1 MEELFI
7 KDMNEKIKPNVNF
20 PLGVRTNNEADEK
33 DKISQGRTTALP
45 SSMKSEDSFSSS
57 DCLNINLISKNLYK
71 LNHKNLQILTKYKEI
86 YVPKIFLFDYND
98 ISKYPPKI
106 SGVEEKSLQ
115 NNSNFNFPFFTS
127 NLNNSNKD
135 YLNYGYNF
143 EQWKEYAEKIRKK
156 LDELNDLVLEG
167 KIKLPEPDNELEYL
181 FALPSDYGGLGDI
194 YNDNKYENLKLYD
207 PKLPENKDKSFMKTV
222 KFERKDIWFP
232 LYPNP
237 DSLIKK
243 SFPFPFFTFNKNLQD
258 KQTKEKTDS
267 NKETNDNTKD
277 IINVSKNTENKQEKN
292 ENQENKINEIKD
304 MRETRN
310 GCNRNDKEEKSKSKE
325 SNRRRRRSRSSSRS
339 RSNSY
344 NRKYKK
350 NKYYDGYKNYRDS
363 NKYNYRYNERYYH
376 NNNND
381 YNKYKKRNYRYKGY
395 YYNDDY

>member
-7 KDMNEKIKPNVNF
+7 KNMNEMKEPNINF
-20 PLGVRTNNEADEK
+20 PLGVRTNNETDDK

-45 SSMKSEDSFSSS
+45 SSMKSDESFSSS
-57 DCLNINLISKNLYK
+57 DCLNINLISKNLFK

-106 SGVEEKSLQ
+106 SGIEEKSLQ
-115 NNSNFNFPFFTS
+115 SNSNFNFPFFTS

-156 LDELNDLVLEG
+156 FDELNDFVLEG

-181 FALPSDYGGLGDI
+181 FALPSDYGGLGNI

-207 PKLPENKDKSFMKTV
+207 PKLPENKDKSFMKKV
-222 KFERKDIWFP
+222 KIERKDVWFP

-237 DSLIKK
+237 ESLIKK
-243 SFPFPFFTFNKNLQD
+243 SFPFPIFTFNKSLQD
-258 KQTKEKTDS
+258 KQTKEKIDS
-267 NKETNDNTKD
+267 NKESNDSTED
-277 IINVSKNTENKQEKN
+277 IINASKNTENKQEQN
-292 ENQENKINEIKD
+292 ENKINEIED

-310 GCNRNDKEEKSKSKE
+310 GYDQNDKEEKSKSKE
-325 SNRRRRRSRSSSRS
+325 SSRRRKRSRSSS

-350 NKYYDGYKNYRDS
+350 NKYYDGYKNYRES
-363 NKYNYRYNERYYH
+363 NKYNYRYNYRYNERY
-376 NNNND
+376 
-381 YNKYKKRNYRYKGY
+381 
-395 YYNDDY
+395 

>member
-57 DCLNINLISKNLYK
+57 DYLNINLISKNLYK

-222 KFERKDIWFP
+222 KFERKDVWFP

-237 DSLIKK
+237 ESLIKK
-243 SFPFPFFTFNKNLQD
+243 TLPFPFFTFNKSLQD
-258 KQTKEKTDS
+258 KQTKEQTDS
-267 NKETNDNTKD
+267 NKENNDNTKD

-292 ENQENKINEIKD
+292 ENKINEIKD
-304 MRETRN
+304 IRETRN
-310 GCNRNDKEEKSKSKE
+310 GCNQNDKEEKSKSKE
-325 SNRRRRRSRSSSRS
+325 SSRRGKRSRSSSRS

-344 NRKYKK
+344 KRKYKK

-363 NKYNYRYNERYYH
+363 NRYNYRYNERYYR
-376 NNNND
+376 NNIND
-381 YNKYKKRNYRYKGY
+381 YNRYKKRNYRYKGY

>member
-57 DCLNINLISKNLYK
+57 DYLNINLISKNLYK

-127 NLNNSNKD
+127 NLNSSNKD

-222 KFERKDIWFP
+222 KFERKDVWFP

-237 DSLIKK
+237 ESLIKK
-243 SFPFPFFTFNKNLQD
+243 TLPFPFFTFNKSLQD
-258 KQTKEKTDS
+258 KQTKEQTDS
-267 NKETNDNTKD
+267 NKENNDNTKD

-292 ENQENKINEIKD
+292 ENKINEIKD
-304 MRETRN
+304 IRETRN
-310 GCNRNDKEEKSKSKE
+310 GCNQNDKEEKSKSKE
-325 SNRRRRRSRSSSRS
+325 SSRRGKRSRSSSRS

-344 NRKYKK
+344 KRKYKK

-363 NKYNYRYNERYYH
+363 NRYNYRYNERYYR
-376 NNNND
+376 NNIND
-381 YNKYKKRNYRYKGY
+381 YNRYKKRNYRYKGY

>member
-1 MEELFI
+1 MEELFV
-7 KDMNEKIKPNVNF
+7 KNMNEMKEPNINF
-20 PLGVRTNNEADEK
+20 PLGVRTNNETDDK

-45 SSMKSEDSFSSS
+45 SSMKSDESFSSS
-57 DCLNINLISKNLYK
+57 DCLNINLISKNLFK

-115 NNSNFNFPFFTS
+115 SNSNFNFPFFTS

-156 LDELNDLVLEG
+156 FDELNDFVLEG

-181 FALPSDYGGLGDI
+181 FALPSDYGGLGNI

-207 PKLPENKDKSFMKTV
+207 PKLPENKDKSFMKKV
-222 KFERKDIWFP
+222 KIERKDVWFP

-237 DSLIKK
+237 ESLIKK
-243 SFPFPFFTFNKNLQD
+243 SFPFPIFTFNKSLQD
-258 KQTKEKTDS
+258 KQTKEKIDS
-267 NKETNDNTKD
+267 NKESNDNTED
-277 IINVSKNTENKQEKN
+277 IINASENTENKQEQN
-292 ENQENKINEIKD
+292 ENKINEIED

-310 GCNRNDKEEKSKSKE
+310 GYNQNDKEEKSKSKE
-325 SNRRRRRSRSSSRS
+325 SSRRRKRSRSSS

-363 NKYNYRYNERYYH
+363 NKYNYRYNYRYNERYYR
-376 NNNND
+376 NNIND
-381 YNKYKKRNYRYKGY
+381 YNRYKKRNYGYKGY